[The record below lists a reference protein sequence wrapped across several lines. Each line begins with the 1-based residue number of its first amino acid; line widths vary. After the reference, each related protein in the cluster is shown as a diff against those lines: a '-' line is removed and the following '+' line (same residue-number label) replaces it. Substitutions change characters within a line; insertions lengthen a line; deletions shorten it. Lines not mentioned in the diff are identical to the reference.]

1 MASTNAHA
9 RKLLDVETQQLD
21 QFGSFSDAHRTPR
34 RRQHRE
40 CQLRRRRVMMPTM
53 SERFEVQRTTPA
65 DAAAIFR
72 VVCDPRGHVAIDAS
86 GMLQSSTGEPA
97 GAVGDTFVIHMDRE
111 SLGDRPM
118 GKYDVT
124 VTITGYEQDR
134 FITWEVS
141 GEGFPSIGH
150 YYGYRLEPVAAGT
163 VVTSIYDWS
172 KVSEKWKANGAWP
185 IIPESALKATL
196 GILERTV
203 RAAP

>member
-1 MASTNAHA
+1 MI
-9 RKLLDVETQQLD
+9 
-21 QFGSFSDAHRTPR
+21 
-34 RRQHRE
+34 
-40 CQLRRRRVMMPTM
+40 PTV
-53 SERFEVQRTTPA
+53 SERFEVQRTIPA
-65 DAAAIFR
+65 DAAVIFR

-141 GEGFPSIGH
+141 GENFPSIGH
-150 YYGYRLEPVAAGT
+150 YYGYRLEPVADGT

-172 KVSEKWKANGAWP
+172 NVDEKWKPAGTWP
-185 IIPESALKATL
+185 IISESALKATL

>member
-1 MASTNAHA
+1 
-9 RKLLDVETQQLD
+9 
-21 QFGSFSDAHRTPR
+21 
-34 RRQHRE
+34 
-40 CQLRRRRVMMPTM
+40 MMPTM
-53 SERFEVQRTTPA
+53 SERFEVQRTIPA
-65 DAAAIFR
+65 AAAAIFR

-86 GMLQSSTGEPA
+86 GMLQSASGEPA

-150 YYGYRLEPVAAGT
+150 YYGYRLEPVADGT

-172 KVSEKWKANGAWP
+172 NVGEKWKANGAWP

-203 RAAP
+203 RATP